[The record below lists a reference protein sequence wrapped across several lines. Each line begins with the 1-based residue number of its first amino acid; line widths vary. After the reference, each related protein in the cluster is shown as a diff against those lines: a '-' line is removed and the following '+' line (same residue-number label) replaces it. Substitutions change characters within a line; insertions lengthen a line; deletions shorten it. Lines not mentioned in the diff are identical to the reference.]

1 MLPTN
6 VQIPNAAPIVTI
18 VPSSIVRRII
28 VGGVIILCLLMIMF
42 GKKTKNIVPD
52 EEITKNKKVVVFD
65 FDETL
70 TMEHTGGCDDEKT
83 LKDIEYIGTVENIQ
97 KLKQMLIQLRQKGFS
112 VYVCTRG
119 FAKGVKTYMNNM
131 LGPNDCDKLI
141 VKVLGSECSEDSN
154 ALITKEIY
162 QKIKQQKQKGV
173 TKQMEK
179 LNKAFQEADTE
190 VIKKIIDET
199 KILTPCGV
207 NTITDE
213 DERVWAYKKVKFLG
227 EIVTEQEV
235 NKDDVYFFDNSPI
248 NVIYALLC
256 GFENSYTIYDG
267 VNDRYIQSPPLLIKP
282 QNEDERCLHYT
293 VRLVDHLL
301 LQDHVLQE

>member
-1 MLPTN
+1 MSL
-6 VQIPNAAPIVTI
+6 
-18 VPSSIVRRII
+18 I

-42 GKKTKNIVPD
+42 GKKTKNIVNLPPAKD
-52 EEITKNKKVVVFD
+52 DKVPEEEITKNKKVVVFD

-70 TMEHTGGCDDEKT
+70 TMEHTGGCDDEKY

-97 KLKQMLIQLRQKGFS
+97 KLKQMLIQLRQKGFV

-119 FAKGVKTYMNNM
+119 FAEGVKTYMNNM

-141 VKVLGSECSEDSN
+141 VKVLGSECSEDVN

-162 QKIKQQKQKGV
+162 QKIEHQKQKGV
-173 TKQMEK
+173 TQQMEK
-179 LNKAFQEADTE
+179 LNEAFQKADTE
-190 VIKKIIDET
+190 VIAKIIKET
-199 KILTPCGV
+199 KILKPRGV
-207 NTITDE
+207 KTLTNE
-213 DERVWAYKKVKFLG
+213 DERVWAFKKEKFLG
-227 EIVTEQEV
+227 EIVNEQGV
-235 NKDDVYFFDNSPI
+235 TKNDVYFFDNSPI

-256 GFENSYTIYDG
+256 GFEKSYTIYDG
-267 VNDRYIQSPPLLIKP
+267 VHDRCIQSPLWINP

-301 LQDHVLQE
+301 LQQ